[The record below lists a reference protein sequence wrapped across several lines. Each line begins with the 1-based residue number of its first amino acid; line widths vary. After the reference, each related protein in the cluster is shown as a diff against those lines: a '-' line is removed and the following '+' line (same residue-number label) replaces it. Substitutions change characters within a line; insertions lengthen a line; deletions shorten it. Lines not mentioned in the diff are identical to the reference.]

1 MPELSTW
8 DAQPPVK
15 IGTHVVL
22 ELIDEH
28 GGRERLELDVVPDEA
43 ADFDAGLLGIGTP
56 LGKAIGGRRAGA
68 TAPYT
73 RGDLRAVAIV
83 AVRPAGAPPPSDTAE
98 RRQAALDRA
107 AQEIAKT
114 NAQIFASTF
123 EGKWGGYN
131 PEGMDHWDA
140 AAPDAAPGAT
150 PDTSPGTLPDAPP
163 DTPP

>member
-28 GGRERLELDVVPDEA
+28 GGRERLELDVVADAA

-56 LGKAIGGRRAGA
+56 LGKAIGGKRAGS
-68 TAPYT
+68 TAPYVM
-73 RGDLRAVAIV
+73 GDLRAVAV
-83 AVRPAGAPPPSDTAE
+83 LDVRPAAGGLAATAEDAAE
-98 RRQAALDRA
+98 RRQAALDKA
-107 AQEIAKT
+107 AQDIAKT

-131 PEGMDHWDA
+131 PEGMDHWDE
-140 AAPDAAPGAT
+140 AT
-150 PDTSPGTLPDAPP
+150 
-163 DTPP
+163 